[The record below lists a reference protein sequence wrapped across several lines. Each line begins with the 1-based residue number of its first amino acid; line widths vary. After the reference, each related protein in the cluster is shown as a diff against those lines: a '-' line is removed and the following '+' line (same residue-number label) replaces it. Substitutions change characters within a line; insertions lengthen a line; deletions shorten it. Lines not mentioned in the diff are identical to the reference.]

1 MLPQKLIDNFESLSD
16 DKKQE
21 VIDFV
26 EFLKQKQD
34 KEDLGIVHKVVNEN
48 VGAWEALAKQ
58 R

>member
-1 MLPQKLIDNFESLSD
+1 MI
-16 DKKQE
+16 KKQE

-48 VGAWEALAKQ
+48 AKAWEALAK
-58 R
+58 